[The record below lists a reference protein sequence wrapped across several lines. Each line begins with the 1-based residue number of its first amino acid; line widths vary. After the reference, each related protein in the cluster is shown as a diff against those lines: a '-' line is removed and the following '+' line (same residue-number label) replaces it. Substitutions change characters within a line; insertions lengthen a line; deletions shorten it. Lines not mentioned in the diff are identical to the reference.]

1 MLNTLTKTAGKKVM
15 DMEIVRKSLPVA
27 DISEDAA
34 KDIITHLA
42 NVNLYSALNPGKVD
56 DYRIISLNTMV
67 MEGLMRVLYESP
79 ELAHKILEK
88 MPATFCASLSRIGDQ
103 QKTDI
108 QIVPDSRAFA
118 IIDGVGEAP
127 DKAKEQLLDLL
138 YEKEPEE
145 NKHSSEIDLAPS
157 IER

>member
-1 MLNTLTKTAGKKVM
+1 
-15 DMEIVRKSLPVA
+15 
-27 DISEDAA
+27 
-34 KDIITHLA
+34 
-42 NVNLYSALNPGKVD
+42 
-56 DYRIISLNTMV
+56 
-67 MEGLMRVLYESP
+67 
-79 ELAHKILEK
+79 

-108 QIVPDSRAFA
+108 QIVPDSRAFV

-138 YEKEPEE
+138 HENEPEE
-145 NKHSSEIDLAPS
+145 IAHSSEIDLVPS